1 MPELATAHPYMEY
14 YVAKIKS
21 RVKNV
26 YEVTGTD
33 FPVYNVHG
41 EKAECREYVSYATL

>member
-26 YEVTGTD
+26 YEVT
-33 FPVYNVHG
+33 VYNVHG